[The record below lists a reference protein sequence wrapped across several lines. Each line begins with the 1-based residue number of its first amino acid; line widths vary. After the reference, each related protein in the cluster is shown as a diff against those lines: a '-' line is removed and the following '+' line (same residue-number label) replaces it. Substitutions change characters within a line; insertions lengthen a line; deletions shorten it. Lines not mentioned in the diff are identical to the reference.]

1 MLRRWENT
9 ENQYW
14 AWLHSLY
21 LLAYREENIAPAF
34 LLFSAHLSLGL
45 PQCNVPRDTTWLDFT
60 WYSNAAFQSY
70 TNIEG
75 EKCLQSNEVSQ
86 LSNFHLYLCFWR
98 TCIQRHRQAQW
109 RAVWVFQALGSF
121 HPSICQST
129 LACVLSFWVDMAT
142 YKHAARKAFMSVY
155 LTQYSKAET
164 FYMLSSSDWY
174 K

>member
-1 MLRRWENT
+1 MGKYRKSIVSLTSLFIFISLQRRKHCPCLSHVLNPFKSWSASMQCAT
-9 ENQYW
+9 GYD
-14 AWLHSLY
+14 LTSLY
-21 LLAYREENIAPAF
+21 MVFQCCFSVIHKYR
-34 LLFSAHLSLGL
+34 G
-45 PQCNVPRDTTWLDFT
+45 
-60 WYSNAAFQSY
+60 
-70 TNIEG
+70 G
-75 EKCLQSNEVSQ
+75 KCLQSNEVSQ
-86 LSNFHLYLCFWR
+86 LTNFHLYLCFWR

-164 FYMLSSSDWY
+164 FYMLSCSDWY

>member
-45 PQCNVPRDTTWLDFT
+45 PQCNVPRDMTWLHFT

-86 LSNFHLYLCFWR
+86 LSNFHLYLCFLKNMH
-98 TCIQRHRQAQW
+98 TETQTSTMTGC
-109 RAVWVFQALGSF
+109 LGFSGF
-121 HPSICQST
+121 GE
-129 LACVLSFWVDMAT
+129 LS
-142 YKHAARKAFMSVY
+142 S
-155 LTQYSKAET
+155 
-164 FYMLSSSDWY
+164 FYMSINFGLRFIFLGGHGYIQTCSEKSFYVCIPNPVFKGWNFLY
-174 K
+174 AIFLWLV

>member
-1 MLRRWENT
+1 MGKYRKSIVSLTSLFTFISLQRRKHCPCLSLVLNPFKSWSASMQRDMT
-9 ENQYW
+9 
-14 AWLHSLY
+14 WLH
-21 LLAYREENIAPAF
+21 
-34 LLFSAHLSLGL
+34 
-45 PQCNVPRDTTWLDFT
+45 FT
-60 WYSNAAFQSY
+60 WYSSAAFQSY

-86 LSNFHLYLCFWR
+86 LTNFHLYLCFWR

-129 LACVLSFWVDMAT
+129 LACFLSFWVDIAT